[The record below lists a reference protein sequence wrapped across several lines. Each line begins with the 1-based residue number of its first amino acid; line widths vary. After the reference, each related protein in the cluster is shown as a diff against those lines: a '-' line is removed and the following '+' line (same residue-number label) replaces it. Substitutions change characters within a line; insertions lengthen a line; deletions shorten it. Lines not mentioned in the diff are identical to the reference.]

1 MTDQISWDACPR
13 SGDVPAIGWDD
24 DEPAEFDCRRGCELT
39 DAELAELTRQTAPAS
54 LLRFRWPSRG
64 YPAAQ

>member
-13 SGDVPAIGWDD
+13 CGDVAAIGWDD

-39 DAELAELTRQTAPAS
+39 DAEFAELTRQTAPS
-54 LLRFRWPSRG
+54 
-64 YPAAQ
+64 